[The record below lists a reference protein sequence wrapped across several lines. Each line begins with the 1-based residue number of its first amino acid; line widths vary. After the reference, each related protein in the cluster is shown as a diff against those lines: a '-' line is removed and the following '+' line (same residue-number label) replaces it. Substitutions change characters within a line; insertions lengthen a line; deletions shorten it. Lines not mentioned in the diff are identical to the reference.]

1 MNLAIGNINL
11 SSNVILAPMSGVTD
25 FPFRRLV
32 KKFGAGLLVSEMVA
46 CMSMI
51 LETRKSM
58 QKAKIMLDDAS
69 SACVQLA
76 GCDPKLMGEAAKLN
90 EDMGAK
96 IIDINFG
103 CPAKKVVGGYA
114 GSALM
119 QNEAL
124 ACAILENVVK
134 SVTIPVTVKM
144 RMGWDH
150 DNLNAPNLAKMA
162 EGIGIKMVTVHG
174 RTRNQFYQG
183 NADWNFVRKVKEN
196 VKIPVI
202 VNGDIKSL
210 EDASRALEE
219 SGADGVMIGRGAYGK
234 PWLINQ
240 VAQYVNGCD
249 ISSIP
254 NLENQLYI
262 ILEHYDDM
270 IDFYGK
276 DSGVSIARKH
286 ISWYTSSMRD
296 CKEFRNSFNSIK
308 DYKEARAEII
318 KFYEKSYEQGN

>member
-1 MNLAIGNINL
+1 MNLSIGNIKL

-69 SACVQLA
+69 SSCVQLA

-119 QNEAL
+119 QNETL

-134 SVTIPVTVKM
+134 SVNIPVTVKM

-150 DNLNAPNLAKMA
+150 TNLNAPNLAKMA
-162 EGIGIKMVTVHG
+162 EDIGIKMVTVHG
-174 RTRNQFYQG
+174 RTRSQFYQG
-183 NADWNFVRKVKEN
+183 DADWNFVRKVKEN

-202 VNGDIKSL
+202 VNGDIKSF
-210 EDASRALEE
+210 EDVSRALKE
-219 SGADGVMIGRGAYGK
+219 SGADGIMIGRGSYGK

-240 VAQYVNGCD
+240 AAQY
-249 ISSIP
+249 ISGEEVSP
-254 NLENQLYI
+254 APSLENQLGI
-262 ILEHYDDM
+262 ILAHYDDM
-270 IDFYGK
+270 LDFYGK
-276 DSGVSIARKH
+276 ESGVSIARKH
-286 ISWYTSSMRD
+286 ISWYTSSIKNS
-296 CKEFRNSFNSIK
+296 KEFRNSFNNIK
-308 DYKEARAEII
+308 DHKEARAEII
-318 KFYEKSYEQGN
+318 KFYEKSYERAN